1 MLKVTRAREIATS
14 SRIAREMA
22 REARRAGIEVALFN
36 IPVFAFPNYSLL
48 AARLL
53 DLPVAISSPKD
64 GTLPGLGGIMA
75 AHGAMRQIGLKSRNV
90 LG

>member
-1 MLKVTRAREIATS
+1 MVAESREICRS
-14 SRIAREMA
+14 SRTAREMA
-22 REARRAGIEVALFN
+22 RKRGRLESTWRFSIFRYSLS
-36 IPVFAFPNYSLL
+36 NYSLL

-53 DLPVAISSPKD
+53 DLPVALSSPKD